1 MDLVIVV
8 LDLLF
13 ISLDPFHVVLVL
25 REIDIQLIFS
35 RRCRRRRRRRRRR
48 RHRRRWLCVI

>member
-13 ISLDPFHVVLVL
+13 ISLDPFRVVLVL

-35 RRCRRRRRRRRRR
+35 RRCRRRRRRR
-48 RHRRRWLCVI
+48 HRRRWLCVI